1 MKKKRLLTLMA
12 LAVMAVGAWGQID
25 NKIDYWIMDA
35 QWSYV
40 GIFPA
45 TDGSTSVTY
54 VVSRGQAM
62 KSGMGGTKSPTNEY
76 VATAK
81 TNNGGVFDD
90 TSTSTGICK
99 LTMTYT
105 SKQGLAVE
113 QAESLPLTVGSAKAA
128 TLCAPADLTIPSGVK
143 AYTLKYEGGVLKAT
157 EVTAEKIP
165 ANTPVLI
172 NAEPDDYSFAINKT
186 STNVVTGTY
195 NYMDGSTPKSREYIT
210 DVTSTDNHLQGVLQ
224 MHYVPENSYVL
235 QNGTSGIGF
244 YKVNVTN
251 YMIKPFRC
259 FIPASAIPAEAN
271 ALTIVFDDD
280 NTTGVKNV
288 KNAMEEG
295 SNEIYNLS
303 GQRVGKDYK
312 GVVIK
317 NGRKMIQ
324 K

>member
-12 LAVMAVGAWGQID
+12 LAVMAVGAWAQPYD
-25 NKIDYWIMDA
+25 NTTDYWIMDA

-45 TDGSTSVTY
+45 TDGSTSMTY

-62 KSGMGGTKSPTNEY
+62 KSGMQGTKSPTNEY

-81 TNNGGVFDD
+81 TNNGGVFND
-90 TSTSTGICK
+90 TNTSTGICK

-105 SKQGLAVE
+105 SKKGLAVE

-143 AYTLKYEGGVLKAT
+143 AYKLKYEGGVLNAT
-157 EVTAEKIP
+157 EVTKKIP

-172 NAEPDDYSFAINKT
+172 NAEPDDYSFAIDKT
-186 STNVVTGTY
+186 STNVVTSTY
-195 NYMDGSTPKSREYIT
+195 EYMDGSTKKSREYIP

-251 YMIKPFRC
+251 YMIKTFRC
-259 FIPASAIPAEAN
+259 YLTLPAASEAR
-271 ALTIVFDDD
+271 ALTIVYDDE

-288 KNAMEEG
+288 KSTMAEG